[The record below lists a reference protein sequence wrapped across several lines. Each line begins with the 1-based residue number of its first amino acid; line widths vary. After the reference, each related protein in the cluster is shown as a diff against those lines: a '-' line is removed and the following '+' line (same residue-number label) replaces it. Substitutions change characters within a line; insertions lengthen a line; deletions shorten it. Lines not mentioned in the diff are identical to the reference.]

1 MRIGMR
7 LAMARSPRGG
17 CQVFQRQAH
26 QLLQLGASRVRLVE
40 GGGERRP
47 LLGEERLSVEDVL
60 AGGAPGVE
68 LLLADAEVLLRLP
81 DGGVRR
87 VEGGETLGRRLARIT

>member
-1 MRIGMR
+1 MTIGMR
-7 LAMARSPRGG
+7 LAMARSPRRG

-40 GGGERRP
+40 GGGKRRP
-47 LLGEERLSVEDVL
+47 LLGEKRLGVEDVL

-68 LLLADAEVLLRLP
+68 LLLANAQVLLRLP

-87 VEGGETLGRRLARIT
+87 VEGGEALSGRTAP